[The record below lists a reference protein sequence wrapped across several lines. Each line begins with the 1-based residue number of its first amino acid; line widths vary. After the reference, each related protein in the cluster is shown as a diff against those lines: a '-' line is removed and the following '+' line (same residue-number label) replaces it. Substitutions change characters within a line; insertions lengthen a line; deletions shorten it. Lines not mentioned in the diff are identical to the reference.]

1 MSLAVRFR
9 LPAPPARRMA
19 HPAPRLGLPSLGM
32 PSLAGPS
39 GRVQRPV
46 VAAAILVGILLLA
59 LGGRAAGLV
68 PMPDRAATTTPTG
81 PAATANEAVVG
92 GWPPAPPP
100 TVALDPFDLGAKLA
114 LVGLLLYLAL
124 RLLRRFVGPAALG
137 GGPIVVLA
145 SRPLGP
151 KSALHLVALG
161 ERRLLVGESP
171 AGLVGL
177 TELTA
182 EELALD
188 DLETV
193 AAAGLGPAVAF
204 GPAAKPAWE
213 ERR

>member
-9 LPAPPARRMA
+9 LPVSPARRMA
-19 HPAPRLGLPSLGM
+19 HPAQRLGLPFLGM
-32 PSLAGPS
+32 ASLAGPA
-39 GRVQRPV
+39 GRVRRPV
-46 VAAAILVGILLLA
+46 VLAAATLVGILLLA

-68 PMPDRAATTTPTG
+68 PTPDRAATTAPTG
-81 PAATANEAVVG
+81 AATAGEAVVG
-92 GWPPAPPP
+92 GWPPAPPA

-177 TELTA
+177 TELSA

-188 DLETV
+188 DIETV
-193 AAAGLGPAVAF
+193 AAAAARPAVAL
-204 GPAAKPAWE
+204 GPAAKPTWE